1 MITKDQMIDAIRS
14 LPDDATLRDAIERL
28 EFIAWIQERIADA
41 DAHPDDVLTQDDVER
56 LAAQWRT

>member
-28 EFIAWIQERIADA
+28 EFIEAVERGQADA
-41 DAHPDDVLTQDDVER
+41 DAG
-56 LAAQWRT
+56 RTISHEEAKNRFATWLS